1 MGQSELMTYEQ
12 VKREY
17 LIKDLGIHVSTL
29 GNYIQTIL
37 EQAYDE
43 GYKHASSTSVVQ
55 YKNKQTGV
63 YYNQLENGKF
73 VAEDL
78 PPGIDFETIA
88 QWEESYFTDG
98 DFIPTKVLIKDKYYE
113 VISINK

>member
-17 LIKDLGIHVSTL
+17 ILRDLGTHISSL
-29 GNYIQTIL
+29 GNYVQTIL

-43 GYKHASSTSVVQ
+43 GYKQASSISIVQ

-63 YYNQLENGKF
+63 YYNRLENGKF

-88 QWEESYFTDG
+88 QWEESYFTD
-98 DFIPTKVLIKDKYYE
+98 DIFTPTKVQIKDKYYE
-113 VISINK
+113 IVSIN